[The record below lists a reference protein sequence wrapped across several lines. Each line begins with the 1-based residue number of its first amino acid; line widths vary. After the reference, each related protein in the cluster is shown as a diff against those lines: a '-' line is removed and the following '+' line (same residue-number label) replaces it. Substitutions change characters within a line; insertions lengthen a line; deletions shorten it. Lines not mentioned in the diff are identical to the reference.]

1 MVGEEVT
8 DTGGS
13 DVTVTAVITRAYFL
27 QLENYPQSMVNTL
40 LQYVPLLPL
49 CHAINI

>member
-8 DTGGS
+8 DTEGS

-27 QLENYPQSMVNTL
+27 QLK
-40 LQYVPLLPL
+40 
-49 CHAINI
+49 NIHRIW